1 MQGEGAGLPVTASL
15 ALKIKRTQKL
25 GVRNKKW
32 QTGSREIW
40 AEPFCVHSS
49 KFPIGRSYFLLSH
62 LQAKRNLLLCD
73 LSLSGVQLG

>member
-15 ALKIKRTQKL
+15 AFKIKRTQKL
-25 GVRNKKW
+25 EVGYKKW
-32 QTGSREIW
+32 QRGSQEIW

-62 LQAKRNLLLCD
+62 LQEKRNLLLCD
-73 LSLSGVQLG
+73 LSISSVQLG